1 MAIMAAIIVL
11 SAGGLSGYLY
21 WQKAGEDKFL
31 SSNQQIREAYKTV
44 KIRQEQLREDKNNYD
59 VYMSLAF
66 HWKSIG
72 EATKDSKYLWRSAKV
87 YDEVIRKWGSK
98 AYLPFLNQ
106 ANVYILLKE
115 YARAESNLKIA
126 LEIDPGEQSL
136 YVALADL
143 YGTFMK
149 KDSKAVRA
157 VYEQGIKTVVGG
169 GNLVVNYASYLNEL
183 GEYKEALK
191 YYKML
196 EQAYPT
202 NPAYLPIIK
211 ELESKI

>member
-1 MAIMAAIIVL
+1 
-11 SAGGLSGYLY
+11 
-21 WQKAGEDKFL
+21 
-31 SSNQQIREAYKTV
+31 
-44 KIRQEQLREDKNNYD
+44 
-59 VYMSLAF
+59 
-66 HWKSIG
+66 
-72 EATKDSKYLWRSAKV
+72 V